1 MIIGDEIYDLPEWAQ
16 DIVDEFI
23 GDDCDQCWGWTM
35 EEIVK
40 EALSNNEKLKL
51 EAELGVLLPD
61 FMFDGN
67 GRPFQYED
75 NDIIRRLD
83 QERAQQKEKGTM
95 YTTTERYAVHT
106 DGKEKKSASRRLY
119 SYVAV
124 PDGQF
129 VDTVPMIHVISD
141 TEEKAK
147 KEAVSSLKNLMRQT
161 STKNVMFRVKL
172 INQSLDLDTEDDLI
186 IT

>member
-1 MIIGDEIYDLPEWAQ
+1 MIIGDEIYDLPAWAQ
-16 DIVDEFI
+16 GIVDEFI
-23 GDDCDQCWGWTM
+23 GDDWDQYWGWTM
-35 EEIVK
+35 EEVVK

-51 EAELGVLLPD
+51 EAELGVQLPN
-61 FMFDGN
+61 FMFDGD
-67 GRPFQYED
+67 GRPFMYTEG
-75 NDIIRRLD
+75 NDSK
-83 QERAQQKEKGTM
+83 AQQKEQGAM

-106 DGKEKKSASRRLY
+106 DGKDKKSASRRLY

-129 VDTVPMIHVISD
+129 VDTVPMIHVIAD
-141 TEEKAK
+141 TEEKAR
-147 KEAVSSLKNLMRQT
+147 KEAVDSLKRRMRQS

-172 INQSLDLDTEDDLI
+172 IDQSLDLGTESDLI